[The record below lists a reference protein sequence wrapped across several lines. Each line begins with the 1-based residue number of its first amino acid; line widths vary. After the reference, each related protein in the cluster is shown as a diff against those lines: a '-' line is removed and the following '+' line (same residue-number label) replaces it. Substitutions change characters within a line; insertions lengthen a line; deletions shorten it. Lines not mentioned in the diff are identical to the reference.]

1 MRVDGSLEN
10 LLAGLESSF
19 DATIAR
25 DEEIAATD
33 LARSLDRG
41 ADVRHRLGRAQ
52 GAVLLLLHGAR
63 LPVASVGADYCA
75 WGDPP
80 LVLAPLHRAALALT
94 GVGSPPSDT
103 PSTLTQALVRWADRS
118 ARVEVDTSTGRHAG
132 RLEQACADH
141 LVVDSG
147 EGRILVP
154 TPIVESIRLSH
165 AG

>member
-41 ADVRHRLGRAQ
+41 ADLRHRLGRAA
-52 GAVLLLLHGAR
+52 GTVLLLLQGSR
-63 LPVASVGADYCA
+63 LPVASVGADYCTC
-75 WGDPP
+75 GEPP
-80 LVLAPLHRAALALT
+80 SVLAPLHRAALVLT
-94 GVGSPPSDT
+94 GAGSPPSDT
-103 PSTLTQALVRWADRS
+103 STTLTQALARWADRS
-118 ARVEVDTSTGRHAG
+118 ARVEIDTATGRHAG
-132 RLEQACADH
+132 TLEQACADH
-141 LVVDSG
+141 LVVDMG

-154 TPIVESIRLSH
+154 MPIVGSIRLSH